1 MAKADPKTDIIKMY
15 TEYPW
20 DDLWRDADIL
30 SAIRYVRGAK
40 QLKIPEEWKDSFPTT
55 LPEMDTRDSDYE
67 W

>member
-1 MAKADPKTDIIKMY
+1 MY